1 MTDIPR
7 LLLFDVDGTL
17 VDTNYH
23 HALAWYRAFR
33 SFDRILPIYKIHRR
47 MGMGGDHLVAD
58 MLGDDV
64 ESEQG
69 DDIRAAEKVLYRQ
82 LIEEV
87 EVMQGAR
94 ELIENLRRAGHRII
108 LASSGKQF
116 EVDHYLDLLEIRDLV
131 DGWTTSADVDRTKP
145 DPDLVL
151 AALEKGGEDGDKKAL
166 MIGDSPFDALAATKA
181 GISTVAVMTGGFS
194 RQELKDAGAVEVF
207 DTLAE
212 LGDYL
217 LN

>member
-1 MTDIPR
+1 MTFIPHV
-7 LLLFDVDGTL
+7 LLFDVDGTL

-33 SFDRILPIYKIHRR
+33 SFDKIVPVWRIHRK

-58 MLGDDV
+58 LLGDDV
-64 ESEQG
+64 EEELG
-69 DDIRAAEKVLYRQ
+69 DDIRAAEKVLYRN

-87 EVMQGAR
+87 EPMEGAK
-94 ELIENLRRAGHRII
+94 ELIEGLKKADHKII
-108 LASSGKQF
+108 LASSGKPF
-116 EVDHYLDLLEIRDLV
+116 EIDHYLDLLGIRDLV
-131 DGWTTSADVDRTKP
+131 DGWTGSADVSRTKP

-151 AALEKGGEDGDKKAL
+151 AAIEKGGEKEAL
-166 MIGDSPFDALAATKA
+166 MIGDSPFDCIASARA
-181 GISTVAVMTGGFS
+181 GIETVAVLTGGFS
-194 RQELKDAGAVEVF
+194 PEELKEAGAKEVF
-207 DTLAE
+207 ETLPE

>member
-1 MTDIPR
+1 
-7 LLLFDVDGTL
+7 
-17 VDTNYH
+17 
-23 HALAWYRAFR
+23 
-33 SFDRILPIYKIHRR
+33 
-47 MGMGGDHLVAD
+47 
-58 MLGDDV
+58 
-64 ESEQG
+64 
-69 DDIRAAEKVLYRQ
+69 
-82 LIEEV
+82 
-87 EVMQGAR
+87 MQGAR

-217 LN
+217 LNRVGARVDLAPPTPPSMRVRTRRFARHAEHGRRTP

>member
-1 MTDIPR
+1 MTNIPHV
-7 LLLFDVDGTL
+7 LLFDVDGTL

-33 SFDRILPIYKIHRR
+33 SLDKIVPVWRIHRK

-58 MLGDDV
+58 LLGDEV
-64 ESEQG
+64 EDELG
-69 DDIRAAEKVLYRQ
+69 DDIRAAEKVLYRN

-87 EVMQGAR
+87 EPMDGAK
-94 ELIENLRRAGHRII
+94 ELIERLKKADHKII
-108 LASSGKQF
+108 LASSGKPF
-116 EVDHYLDLLEIRDLV
+116 EIDHYLELLGIRDLV
-131 DGWTTSADVDRTKP
+131 DGWTGSADVSKTKP

-151 AALEKGGEDGDKKAL
+151 AAIEKGGEKEAL
-166 MIGDSPFDALAATKA
+166 MIGDSPFDCIASSRA
-181 GISTVAVMTGGFS
+181 GIETVAVLTGGFS
-194 RQELKDAGAVEVF
+194 PEELKEAGAMQVF
-207 DTLAE
+207 ETLPE

>member
-1 MTDIPR
+1 MTEIPR

-33 SFDRILPIYKIHRR
+33 SFDRILPVYKIHRR

-58 MLGDDV
+58 LLGDEV

-69 DDIRAAEKVLYRQ
+69 DDIRAAERVLYRS

-87 EVMQGAR
+87 EVMEGAR
-94 ELIENLRRAGHRII
+94 ELIENLKKADHRII
-108 LASSGKQF
+108 LASSGKDF
-116 EVDHYLDLLEIRDLV
+116 EVDRYLDLLDIRDLV
-131 DGWTTSADVDRTKP
+131 EGWTTSADVSRTKP

-151 AALEKGGEDGDKKAL
+151 AALEKGNDSEAL
-166 MIGDSPFDALAATKA
+166 MIGDSPFDCEAADKA
-181 GISTVAVMTGGFS
+181 GIQTVAVMTGGFS
-194 RQELKDAGAVEVF
+194 REELLDSGAVKVF

-212 LGDYL
+212 LSDYL

>member
-1 MTDIPR
+1 MTEIPR

-33 SFDRILPIYKIHRR
+33 SFDRILPVYKIHRR

-58 MLGDDV
+58 LLGDEV

-69 DDIRAAEKVLYRQ
+69 DDIRAAERVLYRS

-87 EVMQGAR
+87 EVMDGAR
-94 ELIENLRRAGHRII
+94 ELIENLKKADHRII
-108 LASSGKQF
+108 LASSGKDF
-116 EVDHYLDLLEIRDLV
+116 EVDRYLDLLDIRDLV
-131 DGWTTSADVDRTKP
+131 EGWTTSADVSRTKP

-151 AALEKGGEDGDKKAL
+151 AALEKGNGSEAL
-166 MIGDSPFDALAATKA
+166 MIGDSPFDCEAADKA
-181 GISTVAVMTGGFS
+181 GIQTVAVMTGGFS
-194 RQELKDAGAVEVF
+194 REELLDSGAVKVF

-212 LGDYL
+212 LSDYL

>member
-23 HALAWYRAFR
+23 HALGWYRAFR
-33 SFDRILPIYKIHRR
+33 SFDRILPVYKIHRR

-58 MLGDDV
+58 LLGDEV
-64 ESEQG
+64 ENEQG
-69 DDIRAAEKVLYRQ
+69 DDIRAAEKVLYRS

-87 EVMQGAR
+87 EVMEGAR
-94 ELIENLRRAGHRII
+94 ELIENVREAGHRII
-108 LASSGKQF
+108 LASSGKEF
-116 EVDHYLDLLEIRDLV
+116 EVDRYLDLLDIRDLV
-131 DGWTTSADVDRTKP
+131 DGWTTSADVSRTKP

-151 AALEKGGEDGDKKAL
+151 AALEKGGHDGDKDAL
-166 MIGDSPFDALAATKA
+166 MIGDSPFDCVAATKA

-194 RQELKDAGAVEVF
+194 REELRDAGAVEVF
-207 DTLAE
+207 DTLAQ

>member
-7 LLLFDVDGTL
+7 QLLFDVDGTL

-23 HALAWYRAFR
+23 HAVAWYRAFR
-33 SFDRILPIYKIHRR
+33 SFDRILPVYKIHRR

-58 MLGDDV
+58 LLGDEV
-64 ESEQG
+64 EAEQG
-69 DDIRAAEKVLYRQ
+69 DDIRAAERVVYRS

-87 EVMQGAR
+87 EVMDGAR
-94 ELIENLRRAGHRII
+94 QLIQNLKKADHRII
-108 LASSGKQF
+108 LASSGKDF
-116 EVDHYLDLLEIRDLV
+116 EVDRYLDLLDIRDLV
-131 DGWTTSADVDRTKP
+131 EGWTTAADVSRTKP

-151 AALEKGGEDGDKKAL
+151 AALEKGGDSEAL
-166 MIGDSPFDALAATKA
+166 MIGDSPFDCEAAGKA
-181 GISTVAVMTGGFS
+181 GIQTVAVLTGGFS
-194 RQELKDAGAVEVF
+194 RQELLDSGAIKVF

-212 LGDYL
+212 LGAYL